1 MSDAAQLDSSMTQEL
16 VNQIY
21 ERLFGEAG
29 QHYDLYEGTISSA
42 ANVRIIYLSADI
54 IRGIY
59 DALSYEA
66 GEAWSL
72 ILHNCGTRWGKRVS
86 ASLEREL
93 RALANRRM
101 EGLVVKEYC
110 DLLES
115 YFAYHG
121 WGKLKIHLDLAQSDG
136 VVFFELVNG
145 IFSNVLTNVE
155 GPVDYMIEGML
166 KGMFSVVSGGQSL
179 GCVQLVPS
187 GPKPYQSVH
196 FLLSGADRIESVSA
210 SITPGISLDDALR
223 QLRAA

>member
-1 MSDAAQLDSSMTQEL
+1 MSDATQLDSSMTQQL

-66 GEAWSL
+66 GDAWSI
-72 ILHNCGTRWGKRVS
+72 ILHNCGARWGKRVS

-101 EGLVVKEYC
+101 DGLVVKEYC

-115 YFAYHG
+115 YFAFHG
-121 WGKLKIHLDLAQSDG
+121 WGKLKIHLDLAQTDG
-136 VVFFELVNG
+136 IVFFELSNG

-166 KGMFSVVSGGQSL
+166 QGMFSVVSGGQSL
-179 GCVQLVPS
+179 GCIQLVPT
-187 GPKPYQSVH
+187 GPKPYDTVK
-196 FLLSGADRIESVSA
+196 FLLSGSDRIENISEQ
-210 SITPGISLDDALR
+210 ILPGTSLEEALR